1 MEKYKEARTCMEI
14 YWDAKGERNFTLI
27 FSAAPLPSLSLP
39 FSPSLSLFLSGSQ
52 PRDTTSCS
60 RTVDVR
66 LRFRL
71 WIYWFFLYLSLSF
84 SHYKLNYS
92 QAIEKNRCKVYN
104 NHRRRK
110 SRCLIFLLRLS
121 TCLWLTAV
129 TTNFPHSQI
138 IFLLFQ
144 ILFKKKSLKILF
156 FPFICFL
163 SYYKFRF
170 FFRETCGVVSS
181 NVHYLLK
188 VS

>member
-1 MEKYKEARTCMEI
+1 MEI

-39 FSPSLSLFLSGSQ
+39 LSPSLSLSFCLEVSHAT
-52 PRDTTSCS
+52 TTSCS
-60 RTVDVR
+60 RTVGVR

-138 IFLLFQ
+138 NSLLFQ
-144 ILFKKKSLKILF
+144 ILFKKIF
-156 FPFICFL
+156 FKYCFFSFFFYIL
-163 SYYKFRF
+163 SYYKFGF
-170 FFRETCGVVSS
+170 FGKLVAWFQAMCTIC
-181 NVHYLLK
+181 
-188 VS
+188 